1 MSYSNPVVFAIDG
14 PGGGLGSSFTHLNSG
29 KYFLPFVPFHSLFFG
44 FLTYEY
50 KNLKVDLAF

>member
-29 KYFLPFVPFHSLFFG
+29 KYFLPFVPFHFF
-44 FLTYEY
+44 FL
-50 KNLKVDLAF
+50 DS